1 MKSNRLSNKNR
12 APQTCSPVSPPAVPS
27 SATDGRI
34 FFLTPGLSY
43 ALTPSKQLCGMVQL
57 LLYHYVNGEQLTA
70 NSSFTLGVSH
80 RF

>member
-1 MKSNRLSNKNR
+1 
-12 APQTCSPVSPPAVPS
+12 
-27 SATDGRI
+27 
-34 FFLTPGLSY
+34 
-43 ALTPSKQLCGMVQL
+43 MVQL